1 MFERFLHWSIRE
13 SRDMEDELLLSMW
26 NGYAQDCLRVFIDL
40 LNFRWIDWVVL
51 KNLASLVMPA
61 SWVDVWISQ
70 LVGHS
75 PHSRSFELSTT
86 SRDASVSLYGIVEV
100 VLLDVKDARI
110 TVVAYAR
117 ERNWN
122 SLFQY
127 KCDAVAPEG
136 TASQGSSSSVQV
148 VSSALINIS

>member
-1 MFERFLHWSIRE
+1 MNCRSIGPSIR
-13 SRDMEDELLLSMW
+13 SVPVALLR
-26 NGYAQDCLRVFIDL
+26 CLRPVA
-40 LNFRWIDWVVL
+40 N
-51 KNLASLVMPA
+51 
-61 SWVDVWISQ
+61 
-70 LVGHS
+70 
-75 PHSRSFELSTT
+75 
-86 SRDASVSLYGIVEV
+86 ASVSLYGIVEV

-148 VSSALINIS
+148 VSSSLINIS